1 MSIASQNASVLRTRF
16 AQPDALLRFGIGLD
30 GVATGT
36 AAVGLLIAAKWLV
49 EPLGPS
55 LQFQVGHAA
64 ALIGYGVLAFALSR
78 ADRSRLGTIGVVYIA
93 ANLLATVLYVMA
105 GVMTWVPLTTAG
117 VTLCIAF
124 GVYTAVMADIQFL
137 GLRRLRSRSRSHNS
151 PAESEPVPGHP
162 LGGPA
167 PSCSDRC
174 QRQAQRTG
182 CGLGNR
188 RVIRL
193 HWRDAPVCRAQR
205 RAWIGLALVGPERH
219 GALGL
224 CGDGERRVHSQVR
237 RDRRSIADM

>member
-30 GVATGT
+30 GVVTGT

-64 ALIGYGVLAFALSR
+64 ALIGYGVLALVLSR

-137 GLRRLRSRSRSHNS
+137 GLRRLRS
-151 PAESEPVPGHP
+151 A
-162 LGGPA
+162 
-167 PSCSDRC
+167 
-174 QRQAQRTG
+174 
-182 CGLGNR
+182 
-188 RVIRL
+188 
-193 HWRDAPVCRAQR
+193 
-205 RAWIGLALVGPERH
+205 
-219 GALGL
+219 
-224 CGDGERRVHSQVR
+224 
-237 RDRRSIADM
+237 

>member
-1 MSIASQNASVLRTRF
+1 MSIASPNASVLRTRF

-64 ALIGYGVLAFALSR
+64 ALVGYGVLAFVLSR
-78 ADRSRLGTIGVVYIA
+78 ADRSRLGAIGVVYIA

-105 GVMTWVPLTTAG
+105 GVMKWVPLTTAG

-137 GLRRLRSRSRSHNS
+137 GLRRLRS
-151 PAESEPVPGHP
+151 A
-162 LGGPA
+162 
-167 PSCSDRC
+167 
-174 QRQAQRTG
+174 
-182 CGLGNR
+182 
-188 RVIRL
+188 
-193 HWRDAPVCRAQR
+193 
-205 RAWIGLALVGPERH
+205 
-219 GALGL
+219 
-224 CGDGERRVHSQVR
+224 
-237 RDRRSIADM
+237 

>member
-124 GVYTAVMADIQFL
+124 G
-137 GLRRLRSRSRSHNS
+137 
-151 PAESEPVPGHP
+151 
-162 LGGPA
+162 
-167 PSCSDRC
+167 
-174 QRQAQRTG
+174 
-182 CGLGNR
+182 
-188 RVIRL
+188 
-193 HWRDAPVCRAQR
+193 
-205 RAWIGLALVGPERH
+205 
-219 GALGL
+219 
-224 CGDGERRVHSQVR
+224 
-237 RDRRSIADM
+237 SIPP

>member
-124 GVYTAVMADIQFL
+124 GV
-137 GLRRLRSRSRSHNS
+137 
-151 PAESEPVPGHP
+151 
-162 LGGPA
+162 
-167 PSCSDRC
+167 
-174 QRQAQRTG
+174 
-182 CGLGNR
+182 
-188 RVIRL
+188 
-193 HWRDAPVCRAQR
+193 
-205 RAWIGLALVGPERH
+205 
-219 GALGL
+219 
-224 CGDGERRVHSQVR
+224 
-237 RDRRSIADM
+237 

>member
-137 GLRRLRSRSRSHNS
+137 G
-151 PAESEPVPGHP
+151 
-162 LGGPA
+162 
-167 PSCSDRC
+167 
-174 QRQAQRTG
+174 
-182 CGLGNR
+182 
-188 RVIRL
+188 
-193 HWRDAPVCRAQR
+193 
-205 RAWIGLALVGPERH
+205 
-219 GALGL
+219 
-224 CGDGERRVHSQVR
+224 
-237 RDRRSIADM
+237 